1 MKKWWDSM
9 TLLRVRRAW
18 RWIVIYGGVLLLLDL
33 GWDHSKE
40 IPEINGLLVLFGAV
54 AVGMF
59 FAKVWQELK
68 G

>member
-1 MKKWWDSM
+1 
-9 TLLRVRRAW
+9 
-18 RWIVIYGGVLLLLDL
+18 L

-59 FAKVWQELK
+59 FAKVWQEPK

>member
-1 MKKWWDSM
+1 M

-40 IPEINGLLVLFGAV
+40 IPEINGLLVLFG
-54 AVGMF
+54 MF
-59 FAKVWQELK
+59 FAKVWQEPK